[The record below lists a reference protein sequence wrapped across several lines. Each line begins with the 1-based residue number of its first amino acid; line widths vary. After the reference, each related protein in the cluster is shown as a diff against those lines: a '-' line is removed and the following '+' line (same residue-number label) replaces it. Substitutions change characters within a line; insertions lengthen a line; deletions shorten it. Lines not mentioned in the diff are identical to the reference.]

1 MLDYNV
7 VSLFVFLSF
16 SSKTKR
22 RHPSFRHNSCFCSHF
37 FKKDDVV
44 LPFVLTHTAQPL
56 HENIINIALSICIMR
71 TVPPRLQFFP
81 FFLHSYPGWFLSF
94 SLQLP
99 AGFHDSLA
107 WFWSCRSR
115 FFSAS
120 IQRRQQLLCLLSAS
134 YKMTWREQPHHHLM
148 AGILSL
154 TQMARMRC

>member
-81 FFLHSYPGWFLSF
+81 FFCTAIPADFFPFLYNF
-94 SLQLP
+94 
-99 AGFHDSLA
+99 
-107 WFWSCRSR
+107 
-115 FFSAS
+115 
-120 IQRRQQLLCLLSAS
+120 LLVS
-134 YKMTWREQPHHHLM
+134 M
-148 AGILSL
+148 ILSL
-154 TQMARMRC
+154 DFEAADHVFFQLQSKGDNSFCASLVPATK